1 MVKVKKAKR
10 GKTSRTLV
18 RCIAEAASDHKAED
32 MVVLDLRKVHGF
44 TDFFVIC
51 TGRSDRHVLAIA
63 DAIEEE
69 MTKLKERLLSEEGYR
84 LGHWVVLD
92 YGNVV
97 CHIFHPTE
105 REHYRLEKLWH
116 DVPRVCFRGVND

>member
-1 MVKVKKAKR
+1 MAGVKKTKR
-10 GKTSRTLV
+10 SAASRTLA
-18 RCIAEAASDHKAED
+18 RRIAEAASDHKAED
-32 MVVLDLRKVHGF
+32 IVVLDLRKVHGF

-63 DAIEEE
+63 DAIEDE
-69 MTKLKERLLSEEGYR
+69 MTKHRERMLSEEGYR

-97 CHIFHPTE
+97 CHIFYPAE
-105 REHYRLEKLWH
+105 REHYRLEKLWG
-116 DVPRVCFRGVND
+116 DVPRVKMKGIT